1 MKPRYHRLMLQAAEL
16 EKGWRELLIRRAL
29 LLIALAGGALAA
41 LLLRSTEMSVLVELA
56 LGAIVAALIWLQLF
70 RCPVCGDR
78 FFRYSDGVN
87 PFARKCAKC
96 GATQSRT
103 VE

>member
-1 MKPRYHRLMLQAAEL
+1 MPQGDEL
-16 EKGWRELLIRRAL
+16 ARGWRDLRLRRGL
-29 LLIALAGGALAA
+29 LLIALAAGALAA
-41 LLLRSTEMSVLVELA
+41 LLLRSTEMAMLVELA
-56 LGAIVAALIWLQLF
+56 LAAIVAALIWLQIF

-96 GATQSRT
+96 GATHSTT